1 MHRARYHALDIP
13 DALKLLQQATTGSEH
28 AVTDDAS
35 AHAWTAREWSTMGSG
50 PDEPIVDTLGSTG
63 QYARVHLRPWRDA
76 GGEPSPLTTAFIATA
91 NHAPPD
97 TALLAC
103 AINAVTPVVPW
114 DTVQWRTEA
123 ESWRRAGYP
132 AMHHSAGYEAAHR
145 PAYRVVRLEEV
156 ARIMS
161 GER

>member
-1 MHRARYHALDIP
+1 MPVDHTRWVLVAMLACFSVACSHPSTSCPDPAPWQELLTTHRARYHALDIP

-28 AVTDDAS
+28 SVTDDAS

-103 AINAVTPVVPW
+103 AI
-114 DTVQWRTEA
+114 
-123 ESWRRAGYP
+123 
-132 AMHHSAGYEAAHR
+132 
-145 PAYRVVRLEEV
+145 
-156 ARIMS
+156 
-161 GER
+161 